1 MFEKIRKMK
10 NQKGFTL
17 VELIVVLVILAI
29 LAALLVP
36 ALTGY
41 IDKANKEKV
50 IATTRMV
57 VMAAQTEAS
66 EKYGLKA
73 DGELNSG
80 NEFTLDLKNG
90 TKDNAVTSKQG
101 AVDGIDIKN
110 IAVLAEVVKNTAAAD
125 KTPVYE
131 FVNGVSEITV
141 KIDGKG
147 HVTEATVTQSGFK
160 CTYNVTPEAGK
171 DKYQV
176 EPVTAN
182 AGGGNADNQADGG

>member
-73 DGELNSG
+73 DGKLSAGIKLEMHKG
-80 NEFTLDLKNG
+80 ADDKVTL
-90 TKDNAVTSKQG
+90 APSKTASDPVG
-101 AVDGIDIKN
+101 ETDGINIGN
-110 IAVLAEVVKNTAAAD
+110 IAVLAEVAKIKTAASTTAD
-125 KTPVYE
+125 AVYE
-131 FVNGVSEITV
+131 FANGVTDITV
-141 KIDGKG
+141 EIDTQG
-147 HVTEATVTQSGFK
+147 HVTKTVVKQSGFE
-160 CTYNVTPEAGK
+160 CTYTAANAEG
-171 DKYQV
+171 DKYKV
-176 EPVTAN
+176 E
-182 AGGGNADNQADGG
+182 DKR

>member
-57 VMAAQTEAS
+57 VMAAQTEVS

-73 DGELNSG
+73 SGELTAT
-80 NEFTLDLKNG
+80 TLGKTATAKTGGDAATPGVGDK
-90 TKDNAVTSKQG
+90 
-101 AVDGIDIKN
+101 IDIDE
-110 IAVLAEVVKNTAAAD
+110 IAKLAEVAGDDTK
-125 KTPVYE
+125 
-131 FVNGVSEITV
+131 FVNGVTEISVTY
-141 KIDGKG
+141 DEQG
-147 HVTEATVTQSGFK
+147 HVTDATVIQSGFT
-160 CTYNVTPEAGK
+160 CVYDADSTG
-171 DKYQV
+171 DKYT
-176 EPVTAN
+176 VT
-182 AGGGNADNQADGG
+182 DTRS

>member
-41 IDKANKEKV
+41 IDKANKQKV

-73 DGELNSG
+73 DGKLNG
-80 NEFTLDLKNG
+80 DTAFTLDLKKND
-90 TKDNAVTSKQG
+90 KDDDVASTNE
-101 AVDGIDIKN
+101 AVDGIDINN
-110 IAVLAEVVKNTAAAD
+110 IAVLAEVAKKTTD
-125 KTPVYE
+125 TTPVYK
-131 FVNGVSEITV
+131 FVNGVTEITV
-141 KIDGKG
+141 TIDGKG
-147 HVTEATVTQSGFK
+147 HVTGATVTQSGFT
-160 CTYNVTPEAGK
+160 CTYKASPETGK
-171 DKYQV
+171 DKYEV
-176 EPVTAN
+176 EEKTN
-182 AGGGNADNQADGG
+182 

>member
-50 IATTRMV
+50 VATTRMV

-73 DGELNSG
+73 SGTLTGGEL
-80 NEFTLDLKNG
+80 LKG
-90 TKDNAVTSKQG
+90 TITDVTGATKVDN
-101 AVDGIDIKN
+101 IDIDE
-110 IAVLAEVVKNTAAAD
+110 IAKLAEVHDGNK
-125 KTPVYE
+125 
-131 FVNGVSEITV
+131 FLNGVEAIYV
-141 KIDGKG
+141 KIDTKG
-147 HVTEATVTQSGFK
+147 VVTDAIVVQSGFK
-160 CTYNVTPEAGK
+160 CTYDADANG
-171 DKYQV
+171 DKYTV
-176 EPVTAN
+176 SKK
-182 AGGGNADNQADGG
+182 

>member
-73 DGELNSG
+73 DGKLNSG
-80 NEFTLDLKNG
+80 NEFTLDLTNG
-90 TKDNAVTSKQG
+90 TTGNADKSTTAV
-101 AVDGIDIKN
+101 VDGIDIKN
-110 IAVLAEVVKNTAAAD
+110 IAVLAEVAQKTTGTA
-125 KTPVYE
+125 PVYK
-131 FVNGVSEITV
+131 FVNGVTAITV

-147 HVTEATVTQSGFK
+147 HVTGATVTQSGFT
-160 CTYNVTPEAGK
+160 CTYDAGAEG
-171 DKYQV
+171 DKYTV
-176 EPVTAN
+176 PDKA
-182 AGGGNADNQADGG
+182 

>member
-73 DGELNSG
+73 DGKLTG
-80 NEFTLDLKNG
+80 TYDTDGKTLKPLTKTGDADAKN
-90 TKDNAVTSKQG
+90 DA
-101 AVDGIDIKN
+101 DGISMN
-110 IAVLAEVVKNTAAAD
+110 TIAELAEVATIQAD
-125 KTPVYE
+125 KTTAK
-131 FVNGVSEITV
+131 FKNGVTEISISYTT
-141 KIDGKG
+141 KG
-147 HVTEATVTQSGFK
+147 EVVGATVTQSGFK
-160 CTYNVTPEAGK
+160 CTYNVAPKDGK
-171 DKYQV
+171 DKYEV
-176 EPVTAN
+176 EVVT
-182 AGGGNADNQADGG
+182 G

>member
-73 DGELNSG
+73 DGQLH
-80 NEFTLDLKNG
+80 NG
-90 TKDNAVTSKQG
+90 DPITVAKIGTTYTPAAENAAKGEKVG
-101 AVDGIDIKN
+101 EVDGIN
-110 IAVLAEVVKNTAAAD
+110 INTIAKLAEVAKDDNGT
-125 KTPVYE
+125 
-131 FVNGVSEITV
+131 FVNGVESVSVT
-141 KIDGKG
+141 IDAKG
-147 HVTEATVTQSGFK
+147 HVTTAVVKQGNFTCTYKAEPSANEDKYTVTDTRSK
-160 CTYNVTPEAGK
+160 
-171 DKYQV
+171 
-176 EPVTAN
+176 
-182 AGGGNADNQADGG
+182 

>member
-10 NQKGFTL
+10 NKKGFTL

-73 DGELNSG
+73 AGQLNGG
-80 NEFTLDLKNG
+80 NDITVSYNGNG
-90 TKDNAVTSKQG
+90 TTATA
-101 AVDGIDIKN
+101 AVDGIDIKA
-110 IAVLAEVVKNTAAAD
+110 IGKLAEVMDNAD
-125 KTPVYE
+125 A
-131 FVNGVSEITV
+131 FVNGVTSISVTINAKGTV
-141 KIDGKG
+141 TD
-147 HVTEATVTQSGFK
+147 ATVGQSGFT
-160 CTYNVTPEAGK
+160 CTYDADGT
-171 DKYQV
+171 DKYRV
-176 EPVTAN
+176 V
-182 AGGGNADNQADGG
+182 G

>member
-57 VMAAQTEAS
+57 VMAAQTEVS

-73 DGELNSG
+73 DGKLTGTYDTDGTTLEPLTKSG
-80 NEFTLDLKNG
+80 NADAKN
-90 TKDNAVTSKQG
+90 DA
-101 AVDGIDIKN
+101 DGISMN
-110 IAVLAEVVKNTAAAD
+110 TIAELAEVATAGSGNTATF
-125 KTPVYE
+125 K
-131 FVNGVSEITV
+131 NGVTEISISYTT
-141 KIDGKG
+141 KG
-147 HVTEATVTQSGFK
+147 EVVGATVTQSGFK
-160 CTYNVTPEAGK
+160 CTYNVTPEKGK
-171 DKYQV
+171 DKYEV
-176 EPVTAN
+176 EAVT
-182 AGGGNADNQADGG
+182 G